1 MQTKEGK
8 DYLMYAKARNQAK
21 SACRKAVK
29 DYEKDIAK
37 KVKTNPKAFYA
48 YAKTKMRT
56 QEGIAD
62 LRDSSGV
69 SATTDSGKAEML
81 NRFFCSVFTREDL
94 QTLPEC
100 ARKDFSVELHDIHIE
115 TNTVLKLKITRCVS
129 QQAQMLC
136 ILGFYKS
143 LQRLLR
149 IQWQLCLKSLL
160 TLVLFSCCRSHLER
174 I

>member
-1 MQTKEGK
+1 MQTREGK
-8 DYLMYAKARNQAK
+8 GYLMYAKARNQAK

-48 YAKTKMRT
+48 YARTEMRT

-81 NRFFCSVFTREDL
+81 NCFFL
-94 QTLPEC
+94 
-100 ARKDFSVELHDIHIE
+100 
-115 TNTVLKLKITRCVS
+115 
-129 QQAQMLC
+129 
-136 ILGFYKS
+136 
-143 LQRLLR
+143 
-149 IQWQLCLKSLL
+149 
-160 TLVLFSCCRSHLER
+160 
-174 I
+174 